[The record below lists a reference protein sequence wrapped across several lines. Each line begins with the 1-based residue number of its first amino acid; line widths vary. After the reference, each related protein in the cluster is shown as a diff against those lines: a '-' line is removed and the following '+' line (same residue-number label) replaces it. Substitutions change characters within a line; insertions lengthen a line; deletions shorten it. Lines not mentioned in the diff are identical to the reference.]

1 MSCTFYNSFK
11 IIFLIIIIHLLC
23 SSYDF
28 NSTASPNVACC
39 VVYYL
44 YLYTKKNSTL
54 ISIYLPT
61 KMICF
66 WLNLLNKKIIWLFK
80 KKFAQNC
87 FVETCRI
94 GTTLVWNGI
103 RVILEVWKVLG
114 FTHQDYGLQ
123 ICWCITGTVLLQ
135 WIVLCLFWIT
145 HPTRYIVGY
154 IIQKRFAEEF
164 NQL

>member
-1 MSCTFYNSFK
+1 MLLLWLQFYC
-11 IIFLIIIIHLLC
+11 IPQCGVLCCLLLILIHQKKFHSNIYILTHKNDLLLVE
-23 SSYDF
+23 F
-28 NSTASPNVACC
+28 AQQ
-39 VVYYL
+39 
-44 YLYTKKNSTL
+44 KKL
-54 ISIYLPT
+54 IL
-61 KMICF
+61 
-66 WLNLLNKKIIWLFK
+66 KKILFK
-80 KKFAQNC
+80 LR
-87 FVETCRI
+87 FVETYRI

-123 ICWCITGTVLLQ
+123 ICWCITGTVLIQ